1 MITPHEYYTTSL
13 YPLQDGILKI
23 VTHLNTPFY
32 LTGGTA
38 LSRCYFHH
46 RYSDDLDFFVN
57 ADPGYAGHVK
67 KILRELQQKQAPDT
81 FIFHADS
88 VIVEESYC
96 QFAVSSRPQ
105 AQECRLKI
113 ELINDVAER
122 LGGVDWVA
130 PFGKVD
136 NVLNILSNKL
146 SAVYR
151 FEPKDIAD
159 IWMIAKNTDFQWPEI
174 VQSAKEKE
182 LGLDV
187 LKISEIIKSL
197 PPAYIDI
204 IKWAMPIDRDQIKKE
219 LSIIAD
225 DILWGRENSLN
236 EKPSDIDNAPH

>member
-1 MITPHEYYTTSL
+1 MSTRQAYYTTSL

-57 ADPGYAGHVK
+57 DDPGYSRHVK
-67 KILRELQQKQAPDT
+67 TILREIQKKQAPDT

-96 QFAVSSRPQ
+96 QFAVSSRRQ

-122 LGGVDWVA
+122 LGAVAFVA
-130 PFGKVD
+130 PLGNVD
-136 NVLNILSNKL
+136 NIMNILSNKL

-159 IWMIAKNTDFQWPEI
+159 IWIISKNTDFQWPEI

-197 PPAYIDI
+197 PSNYIDA
-204 IKWAMPIDRDQIKKE
+204 IKWAMPVDRDQMINE

-225 DILWGRENSLN
+225 DILWGRENSLT
-236 EKPSDIDNAPH
+236 EKPSDIDSAPH